1 MRGIFSFKIYLLTVI
16 GFLLFSCAP
25 TRNVKPLKKNE
36 QQVSGSFGGPVIQFG
51 GLWIPIPYTSVAY
64 SRGIS
69 DGFTAYG
76 ALHTTA
82 ALFGDLQTEAG
93 GSFWMLKPD
102 SGRFSLSGNVSLQM
116 AGNVAAKQYRLWPQ
130 LEINGIYDYGSKGHF
145 LYAGLGSRIETD
157 YFGQRPN
164 GHSPLIPFINL
175 GITWLRSKWQ
185 FQLELKLLAPAMV
198 KDNLVADIPRIPGN
212 PGAPGIYFGFTRKL

>member
-1 MRGIFSFKIYLLTVI
+1 MKKAFSNILCLVIFCNWLL
-16 GFLLFSCAP
+16 SCAP

-36 QQVSGSFGGPVIQFG
+36 QQVTGSFGGPIIQFG

-64 SRGIS
+64 SRGLTDEFS
-69 DGFTAYG
+69 GYA

-82 ALFGDLQTEAG
+82 ALFGDLQVEAG
-93 GSFWMLKPD
+93 SSFWLLKPD
-102 SGRFSLSGNVSLQM
+102 SGLFSMSGNASLQL
-116 AGNVAAKQYRLWPQ
+116 AGNMDAGEYYLRPQ
-130 LEINGIYDYGSKGHF
+130 LELNGIFDYGSKGHF
-145 LYAGLGSRIETD
+145 AYAGLGSRIETD

-164 GHSPLIPFINL
+164 GHSPFIPFINL
-175 GITWLRSKWQ
+175 GNTWNKKKWQ
-185 FQLELKLLAPAMV
+185 FQLELKLLAPGLV